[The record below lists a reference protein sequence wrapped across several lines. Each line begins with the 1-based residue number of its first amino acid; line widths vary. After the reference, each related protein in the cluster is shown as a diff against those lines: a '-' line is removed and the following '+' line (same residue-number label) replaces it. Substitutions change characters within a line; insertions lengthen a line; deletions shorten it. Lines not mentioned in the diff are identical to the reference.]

1 MSSTMKASKM
11 QRPKQRK
18 FDLQCALYMEITS
31 LLNEFVAV
39 EKAACM
45 LGKSFL
51 LFLSN
56 KIAGDS
62 CSKVVI
68 SSLYYQKD
76 SHVYNNRRQ
85 NFGNVFYA
93 RA

>member
-18 FDLQCALYMEITS
+18 FDLQCALYTEITS
-31 LLNEFVAV
+31 LLNKFVAV
-39 EKAACM
+39 EKAA
-45 LGKSFL
+45 FV

-76 SHVYNNRRQ
+76 SHVYNNRHQ